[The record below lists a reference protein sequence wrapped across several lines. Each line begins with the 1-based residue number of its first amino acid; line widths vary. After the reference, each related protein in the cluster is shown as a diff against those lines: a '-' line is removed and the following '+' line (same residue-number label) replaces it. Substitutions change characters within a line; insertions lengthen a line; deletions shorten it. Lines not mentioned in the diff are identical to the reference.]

1 MAVTFLK
8 AAAQE
13 ALGPKKSI
21 IDIMRKELGGY
32 QPARSHETVH
42 ASDLTKD
49 HFCPRQTAL
58 LTILKAKKKDE
69 YINTALQ
76 VTFDAGNV
84 MSDLFREK
92 WAGQHV
98 YGNWR
103 CKCCNSTVTFKQK
116 PINVP
121 CKMGGKCDW
130 GYEEVNFVS
139 QQYQVSGSLDA
150 IMDLGAPKLFVTELK
165 IIAVDAFEKLV
176 APLAEHR
183 IRTNLYLNL
192 VENSSSVFNG
202 RINTKEARVFYVSRG
217 FGKKHPDYNE
227 ILPFKEFKVERDDES
242 LTPYLKKAE
251 DIVVFKK
258 TGALPHGVCK
268 TSMDSPAKKCSVCKQ
283 CFSGKYPPTQKA

>member
-8 AAAQE
+8 AAVQD

-42 ASDLTKD
+42 ASDITKPD
-49 HFCPRQTAL
+49 FCPRQTAL
-58 LTILKAKKKDE
+58 LTILKLKKKDE
-69 YINTALQ
+69 YISTALQ
-76 VTFDAGNV
+76 TTFDIGNQIG
-84 MSDLFREK
+84 DLFCEQ

-98 YGNWR
+98 WGNWR
-103 CKCCNSTVTFKQK
+103 CCKCDSLVTFKQK
-116 PINVP
+116 PLNVP
-121 CKMGGKCDW
+121 CKHGGKCEW
-130 GYEEVNFVS
+130 KYEEVKFIS
-139 QQYQVSGSLDA
+139 QKYQVSGSLDA

-192 VENSSSVFNG
+192 VENSSSAFNG
-202 RINTKEARVFYVSRG
+202 RINTQEARVFYISRG
-217 FGKKHPDYNE
+217 FGKKHPEYNE
-227 ILPFKEFKVERDDES
+227 ILPFKEFKVERDDSS
-242 LTPYLKKAE
+242 LAPYLKKAE
-251 DIVVFKK
+251 EVVVFKK
-258 TGALPHGVCK
+258 TGAIPHGICK

-283 CFSGKYPPTQKA
+283 CFSGKYPATQKE